1 MAAGNSNIV
10 EVYNAGKQPKQMAM
24 ASSWKKMNKDYK
36 LALETAESVRNAAI
50 ENANKVVELA
60 KQEKNNALR
69 SGDKA
74 VIKAANST
82 IKDAKEQAKTTK
94 VKAKAEY
101 NAATEQAKLTK
112 QKTHDEL
119 RPAEKAHNEEAVVNS
134 VEKGRDLADIQKEQ
148 TEKLNNV
155 NGQSGSDNQGSDN
168 QGSDRGEPTG
178 KTIDEMTDEEREAYI
193 KERASMAKE
202 TASEYDPSNRKYY
215 DENGNK
221 RQGPENYDEN
231 GNRTGSN
238 NDGGK
243 DMSKGNNKKGLGLQF
258 SQSFYDNIGNAIKG
272 QPTGNLADVQSKGAK
287 EQAQNLRNASA
298 TNQMEAQRAQQIAN
312 QNPYAEA
319 GKIASMQNDAENRQ
333 NVKKAGVLGAGAA
346 LARKT
351 NTPDV
356 QSQIQRQDQQQ
367 SVANQRR
374 EEEQANQ
381 QEATEVGN
389 ISEQKRLESRDYTD
403 FKDKAAALSKGEPA
417 QPEQKPEQPEQ
428 SEQKPEQPEQPEQK
442 PEQPEQPELPE
453 QKPQT
458 QTPETFNA
466 NWQNVINYMTYGNDP
481 TSKWSQP
488 GGKDGGAAQKYAEAM
503 GWQPLSESDV
513 ANASKGFDS
522 STGELQQIMKNQRP
536 EFMQAWE
543 EGSGRVK
550 DGKQSN
556 AGDEG
561 YEQAAQTNTQDVT
574 NNPPSDSR
582 VKDIKKC
589 LCDARMKWIKED
601 WDRDGRPS
609 REDMIWLVKQQGPFH
624 HNDRDY
630 DPNDYDSWD
639 DEDGSIL
646 GAYADNIKNYVY
658 NYKPEATQ
666 VDPNIDPN
674 QEHIGPMAQDIEQVN
689 PACIKET
696 PEGVKTVDTG
706 RLAMMNA
713 GAIGDLAREVQDL
726 KARLAKLGV

>member
-1 MAAGNSNIV
+1 MAAGDSNIV
-10 EVYNAGKQPKQMAM
+10 EVYNAGKQPKQMSM
-24 ASSWKKMNKDYK
+24 SEDWNKMSEDYK
-36 LALETAESVRNAAI
+36 LALSTARSIRN
-50 ENANKVVELA
+50 EELSKA
-60 KQEKNNALR
+60 RDTEKNAKKQYNDALR
-69 SGDKA
+69 SGDQEAINKA
-74 VIKAANST
+74 KGDLDNAKAA
-82 IKDAKEQAKTTK
+82 KKQVYVAYDEAKN
-94 VKAKAEY
+94 KAKD
-101 NAATEQAKLTK
+101 QRKLT
-112 QKTHDEL
+112 HDAL
-119 RPAEKAHNEEAVVNS
+119 RSAEKEHNNASSDATLNFN
-134 VEKGRDLADIQKEQ
+134 KDLADIQKEQ
-148 TEKLNNV
+148 TEELSK
-155 NGQSGSDNQGSDN
+155 QFSSGNSKSVSDNQGSDN
-168 QGSDRGEPTG
+168 QVTS
-178 KTIDEMTDEEREAYI
+178 
-193 KERASMAKE
+193 
-202 TASEYDPSNRKYY
+202 
-215 DENGNK
+215 
-221 RQGPENYDEN
+221 
-231 GNRTGSN
+231 
-238 NDGGK
+238 DGGK

-258 SQSFYDNIGNAIKG
+258 SQSFYDNIGNAVKG

-356 QSQIQRQDQQQ
+356 QSQIQRQDLQQ

-389 ISEQKRLESRDYTD
+389 LSEQWQFKSRDYTE
-403 FKDKAAALSKGEPA
+403 DKNQAAALSKGEPA
-417 QPEQKPEQPEQ
+417 QPEQ
-428 SEQKPEQPEQPEQK
+428 QPEQK
-442 PEQPEQPELPE
+442 PAQPEQQPEQKPAQPEQQPEQQPAQPEQPPE
-453 QKPQT
+453 EPEPQT

-466 NWQNVINYMTYGNDP
+466 KWQNVMDYLTYGNDP

-513 ANASKGFDS
+513 ANASNGFDS
-522 STGELQQIMKNQRP
+522 PTGELQQIMKNQRP

-550 DGKQSN
+550 DGKQIN

-561 YEQAAQTNTQDVT
+561 YEQAAQANTQDVVKDPPSDSRVKD
-574 NNPPSDSR
+574 PPSDSR

-609 REDMIWLVKQQGPFH
+609 REDMMWLVKQQGPFH

-630 DPNDYDSWD
+630 DPNDYDNWN

-658 NYKPEATQ
+658 NYKPEATK

-689 PACIKET
+689 PACVKET
-696 PEGVKTVDTG
+696 PEGVKTVDTS

-713 GAIGDLAREVQDL
+713 GAIGDLAREIQDL

>member
-1 MAAGNSNIV
+1 MAAGDSDIV
-10 EVYNAGKQPKQMAM
+10 EIYNAGNAPKQRSMTED
-24 ASSWKKMNKDYK
+24 WNKMDLEYK
-36 LALETAESVRNAAI
+36 LALSTARSIRN
-50 ENANKVVELA
+50 EELSKA
-60 KQEKNNALR
+60 RDTEKNAKKQYNDALR
-69 SGDKA
+69 SGDQEAINKA
-74 VIKAANST
+74 KGDLDNAKAA
-82 IKDAKEQAKTTK
+82 KKQVYVAYDEAKN
-94 VKAKAEY
+94 KAKD
-101 NAATEQAKLTK
+101 QRKLT
-112 QKTHDEL
+112 HDSL
-119 RPAEKAHNEEAVVNS
+119 RSAEKEHNNASSDATLNFN
-134 VEKGRDLADIQKEQ
+134 KDLADIQKEQ
-148 TEKLNNV
+148 TEELSKQFSSG

-168 QGSDRGEPTG
+168 QGS
-178 KTIDEMTDEEREAYI
+178 
-193 KERASMAKE
+193 
-202 TASEYDPSNRKYY
+202 
-215 DENGNK
+215 
-221 RQGPENYDEN
+221 
-231 GNRTGSN
+231 

-287 EQAQNLRNASA
+287 EQAQNLRNATA

-356 QSQIQRQDQQQ
+356 QSQIQREDQQQ

-381 QEATEVGN
+381 QEATELGN
-389 ISEQKRLESRDYTD
+389 ISEQWQFKSRDYTE
-403 FKDKAAALSKGEPA
+403 DKNRAAALSKGEPA
-417 QPEQKPEQPEQ
+417 QPEQKPEEPAQPEQ
-428 SEQKPEQPEQPEQK
+428 SEQPEQPEQK
-442 PEQPEQPELPE
+442 PEEPE
-453 QKPQT
+453 QKPEEPEP

-466 NWQNVINYMTYGNDP
+466 NWQNVMNYLTYGNDP

-513 ANASKGFDS
+513 ANASNGFDS

-550 DGKQSN
+550 DGKQIN

-561 YEQAAQTNTQDVT
+561 YEQAAQTNTQDVIKD
-574 NNPPSDSR
+574 PPSDSR

-609 REDMIWLVKQQGPFH
+609 REDMMWLVKQQGPFH

-689 PACIKET
+689 PACVKET
-696 PEGVKTVDTG
+696 PEGVKTVDTS

-713 GAIGDLAREVQDL
+713 GAIGDLAREIQDL

>member
-1 MAAGNSNIV
+1 MAAGDSDIV
-10 EVYNAGKQPKQMAM
+10 EVYNAGNAPKQRSMAED
-24 ASSWKKMNKDYK
+24 WNKMSEDYK
-36 LALETAESVRNAAI
+36 LALSTARSIRN
-50 ENANKVVELA
+50 EELSKA
-60 KQEKNNALR
+60 RDTEKNAKKQYNDALR
-69 SGDKA
+69 SGDQEAINKA
-74 VIKAANST
+74 
-82 IKDAKEQAKTTK
+82 KDDLDNAKTAK
-94 VKAKAEY
+94 KQVYVAYDEAKNKAKD
-101 NAATEQAKLTK
+101 QRKLT
-112 QKTHDEL
+112 HDTL
-119 RPAEKAHNEEAVVNS
+119 RSAEKEHNNASSDATLNFN
-134 VEKGRDLADIQKEQ
+134 KGLADIQKEQ
-148 TEKLNNV
+148 TEELSKQFSSGNSK
-155 NGQSGSDNQGSDN
+155 SGSDNQGSDN
-168 QGSDRGEPTG
+168 QGS
-178 KTIDEMTDEEREAYI
+178 
-193 KERASMAKE
+193 S
-202 TASEYDPSNRKYY
+202 
-215 DENGNK
+215 
-221 RQGPENYDEN
+221 
-231 GNRTGSN
+231 
-238 NDGGK
+238 DGGK
-243 DMSKGNNKKGLGLQF
+243 GMSKGNNKKGLGLQF
-258 SQSFYDNIGNAIKG
+258 SQSFYDNIGNAVKG
-272 QPTGNLADVQSKGAK
+272 QPTGNLADVKSKGAK
-287 EQAQNLRNASA
+287 EQAQNLRNAAA

-312 QNPYAEA
+312 QNPYSEA
-319 GKIASMQNDAENRQ
+319 GKMASVQNDAENRQ
-333 NVKKAGVLGAGAA
+333 NVQKAGVLGAGAA

-356 QSQIQRQDQQQ
+356 QSQIHREDQQQ

-381 QEATEVGN
+381 QEATEKGN
-389 ISEQKRLESRDYTD
+389 ESEQWQFKSRDYTED
-403 FKDKAAALSKGEPA
+403 KDQAAALSKGESA
-417 QPEQKPEQPEQ
+417 QPEQPKPEQQPEQ
-428 SEQKPEQPEQPEQK
+428 QPEQPEQK
-442 PEQPEQPELPE
+442 PE
-453 QKPQT
+453 
-458 QTPETFNA
+458 PETFNA
-466 NWQNVINYMTYGNDP
+466 NWQSVMNYLTYGNDP
-481 TSKWSQP
+481 TSQWSQP

-503 GWQPLSESDV
+503 GWQPLSETDV

-522 STGELQQIMKNQRP
+522 PTGELQQIMKSQRP

-550 DGKQSN
+550 DGKQIN

-609 REDMIWLVKQQGPFH
+609 REDMMWLVKQQGPFH

-630 DPNDYDSWD
+630 DPNDYDNWN

-689 PACIKET
+689 PACVKET
-696 PEGVKTVDTG
+696 PEGVKTVDTS

-713 GAIGDLAREVQDL
+713 GAIGDLAREIQDL

>member
-1 MAAGNSNIV
+1 MAAGESDIV
-10 EVYNAGKQPKQMAM
+10 EVYNAGNAPKQRSM
-24 ASSWKKMNKDYK
+24 ASSWEKMNKDYK

-50 ENANKVVELA
+50 ENADKAVESA

-74 VIKAANST
+74 AIKAANKAL
-82 IKDAKEQAKTTK
+82 KDTKEQAKTTK
-94 VKAKAEY
+94 VKAKSEY

-119 RPAEKAHNEEAVVNS
+119 RSAEKAHNEEAVVNS
-134 VEKGRDLADIQKEQ
+134 VERGRDLADIQKEQ

-155 NGQSGSDNQGSDN
+155 NSQSGSDNQGSD
-168 QGSDRGEPTG
+168 DA
-178 KTIDEMTDEEREAYI
+178 ERRKAL
-193 KERASMAKE
+193 KE
-202 TASEYDPSNRKYY
+202 TMPEYDPSNRKYY

-221 RQGPENYDEN
+221 RPDPENYDEN
-231 GNRTGSN
+231 GNRIKSD
-238 NDGGK
+238 DGGK
-243 DMSKGNNKKGLGLQF
+243 DMNKGNNKKGLGLQF
-258 SQSFYDNIGNAIKG
+258 SQSFYDNIGNAVKG
-272 QPTGNLADVQSKGAK
+272 QPTGNLADVKSKGAK
-287 EQAQNLRNASA
+287 EQAQNLRNAAA

-333 NVKKAGVLGAGAA
+333 NVQKAGVLGAGAA

-381 QEATEVGN
+381 QEATELGN
-389 ISEQKRLESRDYTD
+389 LSEQKKLESRDYTE

-417 QPEQKPEQPEQ
+417 QPEQPKPAEQPEQ
-428 SEQKPEQPEQPEQK
+428 KPAEQPKPAEPKPEPEPEPEQQPEQKPEQQPEQPEQPE
-442 PEQPEQPELPE
+442 
-453 QKPQT
+453 
-458 QTPETFNA
+458 PETFNA
-466 NWQNVINYMTYGNDP
+466 NWQSVMNYLTYGNDP
-481 TSKWSQP
+481 TSQWSQP

-503 GWQPLSESDV
+503 GWQPLSETDV

-522 STGELQQIMKNQRP
+522 PTGELQQIMKSQRP

-550 DGKQSN
+550 DGKQIN

-561 YEQAAQTNTQDVT
+561 YEQAAQTNTQDVVKD
-574 NNPPSDSR
+574 PPSDSR

-609 REDMIWLVKQQGPFH
+609 REDMMWLVKQQGPFH

-630 DPNDYDSWD
+630 DPNDYDNWD

-689 PACIKET
+689 PACVKET
-696 PEGVKTVDTG
+696 PEGVKTVDTS

-713 GAIGDLAREVQDL
+713 GAIGDLAREIQDL

>member
-1 MAAGNSNIV
+1 MAAGDSNIV

-36 LALETAESVRNAAI
+36 LTLETAESVRDAAI
-50 ENANKVVELA
+50 ENANKAVESA

-74 VIKAANST
+74 AIKAANSA

-101 NAATEQAKLTK
+101 NAEQAKLTK

-119 RPAEKAHNEEAVVNS
+119 RSAENAHDEEAVVNS
-134 VEKGRDLADIQKEQ
+134 VERGRDLADIQKEQ

-155 NGQSGSDNQGSDN
+155 NSQSISDNQVSGNQGSDN
-168 QGSDRGEPTG
+168 QGS
-178 KTIDEMTDEEREAYI
+178 
-193 KERASMAKE
+193 
-202 TASEYDPSNRKYY
+202 
-215 DENGNK
+215 
-221 RQGPENYDEN
+221 
-231 GNRTGSN
+231 N
-238 NDGGK
+238 NGGK

-356 QSQIQRQDQQQ
+356 QPQIQRQDQQQ
-367 SVANQRR
+367 NVANQRR

-389 ISEQKRLESRDYTD
+389 LSEQWQFKSRDYTE
-403 FKDKAAALSKGEPA
+403 DKNRAAALSKGEPA
-417 QPEQKPEQPEQ
+417 QPEQKPVEQ
-428 SEQKPEQPEQPEQK
+428 SKPEQPAQQPETQAE
-442 PEQPEQPELPE
+442 P
-453 QKPQT
+453 
-458 QTPETFNA
+458 QTPEKFNA
-466 NWQNVINYMTYGNDP
+466 NWQNVMNYMTYGNDP

-522 STGELQQIMKNQRP
+522 PTGELQGIMSKSRP
-536 EFMQAWE
+536 EFMQAWN

-550 DGKQSN
+550 DGKQIN
-556 AGDEG
+556 AGDED
-561 YEQAAQTNTQDVT
+561 YDKVAQTNTQDVVKD
-574 NNPPSDSR
+574 PPSDSR

-609 REDMIWLVKQQGPFH
+609 REDMIWLINQQGPFH

-658 NYKPEATQ
+658 NYKPEATK

-713 GAIGDLAREVQDL
+713 GVIGDLAREVQDL

>member
-1 MAAGNSNIV
+1 MAAGDSDIV
-10 EVYNAGKQPKQMAM
+10 EIYNAGKQPKQMAM

-36 LALETAESVRNAAI
+36 LALETAESVRDAAI
-50 ENANKVVELA
+50 ENANKAVELA

-74 VIKAANST
+74 AIKTANNDL
-82 IKDAKEQAKTTK
+82 KDAKEQAKTTK

-119 RPAEKAHNEEAVVNS
+119 RSAENAHNEEAVVNS
-134 VEKGRDLADIQKEQ
+134 VERGRDLADIQKEQ
-148 TEKLNNV
+148 TEELSK
-155 NGQSGSDNQGSDN
+155 QFSSSKSGSDNDGKDN

-193 KERASMAKE
+193 KERANMVKE

-221 RQGPENYDEN
+221 RQDPENYDEN
-231 GNRTGSN
+231 GNRIGSN

-389 ISEQKRLESRDYTD
+389 ISEQKRLESRNYTD

-417 QPEQKPEQPEQ
+417 QPEQKPEQ
-428 SEQKPEQPEQPEQK
+428 SEQKPEEREQPEQPEQ
-442 PEQPEQPELPE
+442 QPE
-453 QKPQT
+453 K
-458 QTPETFNA
+458 FNA
-466 NWQNVINYMTYGNDP
+466 NWQNVMNYMTYGNDP

-488 GGKDGGAAQKYAEAM
+488 GGKDGGAAQKYVEAM

-522 STGELQQIMKNQRP
+522 PTGELQSIMSNSRP
-536 EFMQAWE
+536 EFMQVWN

-550 DGKQSN
+550 DGKQIN
-556 AGDEG
+556 AGDED
-561 YEQAAQTNTQDVT
+561 YDKVAQTNTQDVVK
-574 NNPPSDSR
+574 NPPSDSR

-609 REDMIWLVKQQGPFH
+609 REDMMWLVKQQGPFH

-689 PACIKET
+689 PACVKET
-696 PEGVKTVDTG
+696 PEGVKTVDTS

-713 GAIGDLAREVQDL
+713 GAIGDLAREIQDL
-726 KARLAKLGV
+726 KARLVKLGV